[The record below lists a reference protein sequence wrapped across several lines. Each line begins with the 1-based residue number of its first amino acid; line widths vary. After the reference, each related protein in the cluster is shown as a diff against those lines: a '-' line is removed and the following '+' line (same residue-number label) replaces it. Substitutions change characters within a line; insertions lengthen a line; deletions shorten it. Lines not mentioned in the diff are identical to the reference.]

1 MGQMKGEHGTYY
13 NSRKAG
19 YKLCKYWAI
28 NEFWEV
34 YHGKHWLVLVGQ
46 FHERQAISMKVVKI
60 CVHKL

>member
-1 MGQMKGEHGTYY
+1 MKGEHGTYY

-28 NEFWEV
+28 SEFWEV

-46 FHERQAISMKVVKI
+46 FPFVSTNCKV
-60 CVHKL
+60 